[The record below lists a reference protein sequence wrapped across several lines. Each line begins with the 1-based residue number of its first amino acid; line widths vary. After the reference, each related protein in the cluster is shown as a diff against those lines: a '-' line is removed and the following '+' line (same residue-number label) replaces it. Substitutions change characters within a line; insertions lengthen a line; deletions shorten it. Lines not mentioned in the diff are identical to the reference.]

1 MKPKEIQK
9 GEVFVEI
16 RVDISRKEQHE
27 WIRFRGKNQY
37 FRKNCKILKLELFV
51 LIFVNNLQILTIKC
65 S

>member
-1 MKPKEIQK
+1 
-9 GEVFVEI
+9 
-16 RVDISRKEQHE
+16 VDISRKEQHE

-37 FRKNCKILKLELFV
+37 FRKNYKILKLELFV

>member
-1 MKPKEIQK
+1 
-9 GEVFVEI
+9 
-16 RVDISRKEQHE
+16 VDISRKKQHE